1 MYDVLQQEVCA
12 QGVGSGPTPMDDGA
26 VRNAASFR
34 CFLHGA
40 QLRTWYLRGV
50 EKHPNPS
57 QPNPLRLLAGWSHN
71 TLDRRDNLH
80 PTGERPQPGGGWGV
94 KKEKG

>member
-26 VRNAASFR
+26 VRNAACFR

-50 EKHPNPS
+50 GKIPTPHNPTPCAYLRGGATIHSTGAITCTPPGKDPN
-57 QPNPLRLLAGWSHN
+57 R
-71 TLDRRDNLH
+71 
-80 PTGERPQPGGGWGV
+80 EGGGG
-94 KKEKG
+94 